1 MNASLRRV
9 AAVAAVSL
17 PAVLPLASSAS
28 GAAAHHR
35 QQRQLAVTTLTGS
48 VKVVLTATR
57 SPGTAPAPMATV
69 AATVYRHTPRGW
81 KLIATRRIG
90 KPGQWFWFSVGES
103 FEHSIGRRVPAGR
116 VPALPEDVMWH
127 RGGQPG
133 PDQPCGVAADLHDAG
148 VRAL

>member
-1 MNASLRRV
+1 MNVSLRRV

-17 PAVLPLASSAS
+17 LAVLPLASSAS

-57 SPGTAPAPMATV
+57 SPGTSPAPMATV
-69 AATVYRHTPRGW
+69 AATVYRHTSRGW

-90 KPGQWFWFSVGES
+90 KPGQWFWFSVGVCS
-103 FEHSIGRRVPAGR
+103 FTVAPFVPGTDPPRVSNTIT
-116 VPALPEDVMWH
+116 VSLLMTPALGCSGTYTKRW
-127 RGGQPG
+127 
-133 PDQPCGVAADLHDAG
+133 
-148 VRAL
+148 